1 MPSPLSGKG
10 LGADNFSW
18 TAALVIDLLSEEK
31 ELRNAEPVPV
41 RDDLCR

>member
-1 MPSPLSGKG
+1 MPSSLSGKG

-31 ELRNAEPVPV
+31 ELHNPEPVPV